1 MRVSL
6 IMPKSSLSACTKNH
20 FPKLREM
27 VKTGPYM
34 KVISMRPW
42 K

>member
-6 IMPKSSLSACTKNH
+6 IMPELSLSACTKNH

-27 VKTGPYM
+27 VKIGLYL
-34 KVISMRPW
+34 KVMLMRPW